1 LVSVKQ
7 GSVNLPGS
15 RANTS
20 NRSPRDRRTRAS
32 RNATKRD
39 YRLTLDDNDKQRLDL
54 PHAIIHW
61 WLMRGD
67 CTPKSKL
74 LLSQASAWLSADS
87 GWIMG
92 NPVRNPVRGAGATG
106 LEPAA
111 SAESPRGRG
120 RVGFKRSRWPPT
132 IGQSGEMHPPRKS
145 SREEPSWQALPFRC
159 QSQTNPIT
167 NYFRTCVCRRSQSLY
182 LRQTSRPRLWQTRA

>member
-61 WLMRGD
+61 WLMLGD
-67 CTPKSKL
+67 CTQKSKTVVI
-74 LLSQASAWLSADS
+74 AGHSAPHLEWLSADS

-106 LEPAA
+106 LEPAD
-111 SAESPRGRG
+111 SA
-120 RVGFKRSRWPPT
+120 VFA
-132 IGQSGEMHPPRKS
+132 
-145 SREEPSWQALPFRC
+145 EPQG
-159 QSQTNPIT
+159 
-167 NYFRTCVCRRSQSLY
+167 
-182 LRQTSRPRLWQTRA
+182 